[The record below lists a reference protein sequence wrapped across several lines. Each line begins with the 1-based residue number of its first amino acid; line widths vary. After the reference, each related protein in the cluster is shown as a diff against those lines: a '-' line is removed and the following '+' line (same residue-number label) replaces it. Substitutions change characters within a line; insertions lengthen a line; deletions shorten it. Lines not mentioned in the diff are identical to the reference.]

1 MTRLFNFV
9 VYSALGVSDA
19 YVSFL
24 FRRDCLKDK
33 EYLDGERKVYIQT
46 IGRGIVW
53 PLYVVRDMYISKF

>member
-9 VYSALGVSDA
+9 AYTTLGGSYA

-24 FRRDCLKDK
+24 FRRDSLKDK
-33 EYLDGERKVYIQT
+33 EYICGSRKAYIQT